1 MAGAN
6 RISRRRPRV
15 GNSAHSPLPPSAMPQ
30 NLIRLAQ
37 ELEVTMTSPLIL
49 SLVDG
54 PEPLIREFNR
64 CSACS
69 RLLAIVSPT

>member
-1 MAGAN
+1 
-6 RISRRRPRV
+6 
-15 GNSAHSPLPPSAMPQ
+15 MPQ